1 MLSLHLLQI
10 CLVYVN
16 TLMIQRVLSEK
27 SWGLQ
32 PKIVTGDS
40 WYSSRDNLKF
50 LKNQELGFLMGIAKN
65 RTVSILAGEYTQI
78 QNLEIPDEGRF
89 GASEKVWARES
100 ISDSFH

>member
-1 MLSLHLLQI
+1 
-10 CLVYVN
+10 
-16 TLMIQRVLSEK
+16 MIGEAL

-65 RTVSILAGEYTQI
+65 RTVSIKVGEYTQV
-78 QNLEIPDEGRF
+78 QNLEIPDEGLVVHLKKF
-89 GASEKVWARES
+89 GRVKVFRKTFNNVTERYGS
-100 ISDSFH
+100 HVST